1 MTRGEALALLTS
13 NAAYAA
19 FEEKVRGTI
28 AVGKF
33 ADFSVFPE
41 DVMAIP
47 EDEIPRV
54 RALMT
59 VIGGVVVYE
68 AAALTPPNASD

>member
-1 MTRGEALALLTS
+1 MAL
-13 NAAYAA
+13 
-19 FEEKVRGTI
+19 
-28 AVGKF
+28 
-33 ADFSVFPE
+33 
-41 DVMAIP
+41 P

-68 AAALTPPNASD
+68 VAALTPPNARD